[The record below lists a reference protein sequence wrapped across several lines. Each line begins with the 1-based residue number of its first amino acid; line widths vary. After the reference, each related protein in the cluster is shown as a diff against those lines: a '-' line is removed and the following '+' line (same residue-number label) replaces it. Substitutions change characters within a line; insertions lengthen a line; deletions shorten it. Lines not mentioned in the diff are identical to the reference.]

1 MAGTFAHIALVDLL
15 CQDGDILDGIAT
27 LTPAMKRALMTFDN
41 FCELGAISP
50 DAPYLKLFSKDATAW
65 ANVMHYWKTAD
76 FIRRTIPYLNALNF
90 GATDTKKCFAWL
102 FGYTAHL
109 VTDFTVHPMINIRVG
124 PYEQNQLQH
133 RLCELNEDVYI
144 FNKLGFGDVT
154 TAEFLKSES
163 GGIASCADQTDDD
176 KLDPAVKDLWCH
188 CLAGD
193 PLAGIKMK
201 DGLPAP
207 KNSPDPD
214 EWFDHYVTMID
225 KFAEEGNRFPWLCR
239 RIAEDEG
246 LVYPQINEVD
256 QSFIQNLK
264 LPDGTT
270 ANYDQVF
277 ERARQ
282 NVITT
287 WRDLGNA
294 LDNGDA
300 SLFTLPN
307 GDLDTGLADDT
318 QQSIFWSKP
327 V

>member
-1 MAGTFAHIALVDLL
+1 MAGTFAHIGLVDSL
-15 CQDGDILDGIAT
+15 CQDADTLDGIAT
-27 LTPAMKRALMTFDN
+27 LTPAMKRALMTFNN

-50 DAPYLKLFSKDATAW
+50 DAPYLQVLSKDAARW

-76 FIRRTIPYLNALNF
+76 FIRRAIPRVYKMNF
-90 GATDTKKCFAWL
+90 GQTNTKKCFAWL

-109 VTDFTVHPMINIRVG
+109 VTDFTVHPVLNLKVG
-124 PYEQNQLQH
+124 DYKDNPLKH
-133 RLCELNEDVYI
+133 RICELNQDVYI
-144 FNKLGFGDVT
+144 FAQLNFGDIS
-154 TAEFLKSES
+154 TAEFLKFES
-163 GGIASCADQTDDD
+163 GGIASCADESDDD
-176 KLDPAVKDLWCH
+176 KLDPAVRELWRY
-188 CLAGD
+188 CLSGD
-193 PLAGIKMK
+193 PLASIKMK
-201 DGLPAP
+201 DKLPAP
-207 KNSPDPD
+207 QKFPNPDA
-214 EWFDHYVTMID
+214 WFDQYVTMID

-246 LVYPQINEVD
+246 LIYPRLNEVD

-270 ANYDQVF
+270 ASYDGVF
-277 ERARQ
+277 KRVRQ
-282 NVITT
+282 NVIAS

-294 LDNGDA
+294 LDNGDP

-318 QQSIFWSKP
+318 QQSIFWSAT